1 MIDRSQ
7 GRPGSRSAGRLVGL
21 AGAALLVAGPKHPD
35 ALSTRQNQATVLFQQ
50 GRYDEAAGEFQSV
63 LATKVEVL
71 GPNHRDTLRT
81 RRSLAAVLPVQDS
94 SR

>member
-1 MIDRSQ
+1 M
-7 GRPGSRSAGRLVGL
+7 
-21 AGAALLVAGPKHPD
+21 AGPKHPD